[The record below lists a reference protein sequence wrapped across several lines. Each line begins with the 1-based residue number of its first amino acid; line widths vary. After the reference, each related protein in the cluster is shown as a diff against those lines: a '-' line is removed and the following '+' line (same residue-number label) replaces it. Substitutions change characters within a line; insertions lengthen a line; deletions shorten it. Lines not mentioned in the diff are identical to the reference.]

1 MFKGLLNS
9 PQIIGYEWT
18 SNIEIMIEDKGG
30 WCVVVHLLLFQK
42 YKKSRLNTT
51 EQTGTPQMQL
61 NVQRQAH
68 GEKQYD
74 KFDCIKCPMS

>member
-1 MFKGLLNS
+1 MKYEKNGL
-9 PQIIGYEWT
+9 
-18 SNIEIMIEDKGG
+18 
-30 WCVVVHLLLFQK
+30 QK
-42 YKKSRLNTT
+42 YKKVRLNTT
-51 EQTGTPQMQL
+51 EQTCTPQMQL